1 MNILDEL
8 KKDFIGRAKEL
19 DSAEF
24 HLGNGENCR
33 VYWSPVVNTIQSDK
47 YMPLMQENKLEGYV
61 ELLITRA
68 KNQDRT
74 PMFTRNDKADL
85 MKNVDPVFIVDVGNK
100 ILGADSDHSPQA
112 EAEQAE
118 IEKK

>member
-24 HLGNGENCR
+24 DLPNGKKIR
-33 VYWSPVVNTIQSDK
+33 IYWSPVANTIQSDK

-61 ELLITRA
+61 ELLIARA
-68 KNQDRT
+68 RKEDKT
-74 PMFTRNDKADL
+74 PLFKHGDKSEL
-85 MKNVDPVFIVDVGNK
+85 LRNVDPVFIVDVGNK
-100 ILGADSDHSPQA
+100 ILGADSDYAPKA